1 MRNGIDKS
9 KSRDQNPLKP
19 DPLKQDPLKP
29 DPLKVDPSKYNQ
41 SAKSHDYI
49 EDLRLVDPGDA
60 RRWLSVG
67 VDTSENNR
75 AATFIQKD
83 ASVVHSRSSMP
94 GVEMMSVTEALETYD
109 WLKDY
114 LWRHISPENDR
125 FTEHA
130 SRSPH
135 NGYFIRSQP
144 GVKVGRP
151 IQSCLYLAEEG
162 ATQNVHNIVIA
173 EEDSEMHIIT
183 GCATST
189 HVRSGLHLGVSEF
202 YVKKGA
208 TLHYT
213 MIHDWG
219 EQVDVRP
226 RTAIHV
232 EAGGVI
238 VSNYISLRPLGSLE
252 MNPTTILDGKGAV
265 ARFNSILAATRDSYL
280 DVGSRVFLN
289 EPDTR
294 AEIISRAI
302 TAGGTII
309 ARGEMIGKVAGCK
322 GHLEC
327 KGLIL
332 RDGLMHAIPEL
343 QGYVPGVDMSHEAAV
358 GKIDQREIEY
368 LMARGLDEDEAVS
381 TIVRGFLNV
390 HIEGLPPALA
400 EEIDKAVTETQK
412 DMM

>member
-1 MRNGIDKS
+1 MRSRLEQNKS
-9 KSRDQNPLKP
+9 GQLDLSKYKKTAAAHPYV
-19 DPLKQDPLKP
+19 QD
-29 DPLKVDPSKYNQ
+29 LKVIGP
-41 SAKSHDYI
+41 
-49 EDLRLVDPGDA
+49 EDSQ
-60 RRWLSVG
+60 RWLHVG
-67 VDTSENNR
+67 VDVSGQNR
-75 AATFIQKD
+75 SGTFIQQD
-83 ASVVHSRSSMP
+83 ASVIHASSAIED
-94 GVEMMSVTEALETYD
+94 VEMCSITEALEKYD

-114 LWRHISPENDR
+114 MWQHLDPEKDE
-125 FTEHA
+125 FTTHA
-130 SRSPH
+130 REMPA
-135 NGYFIRSQP
+135 NGYFIRSKPGAKIEQP
-144 GVKVGRP
+144 V
-151 IQSCLYLAEEG
+151 QSCLYLSEEG

-173 EEDSEMHIIT
+173 EPDSEMHVIT
-183 GCATST
+183 GCATAS
-189 HVRSGLHLGVSEF
+189 HVNSGLHLGVSEF

-208 TLHYT
+208 TLHFT

-219 EQVDVRP
+219 ESVDVRP
-226 RTAIHV
+226 RTAVYV
-232 EAGGVI
+232 EEGGVI

-265 ARFNSILAATRDSYL
+265 ARFNSILVATHNSWL

-289 EPDTR
+289 HPDTR

-309 ARGEMIGKVAGCK
+309 ARGEMIGKVAGCR

-332 RDGLMHAIPEL
+332 SDGLMHAIPEL

-390 HIEGLPPALA
+390 EIEGLPPGLA
-400 EEIDKAVTETQK
+400 AEIDKTVTETQK